1 MIKPTV
7 GRVVNFI
14 PAVAIAFALAG
25 CNSAVS
31 NINAVTGAL
40 TSPQAQQAVANLK
53 AGSQDFICVVNG
65 LAAAYDQI
73 AVAVDEGKAAI
84 KDANNIYTVSSVLCK
99 SLGGTVTGTG
109 VVGS

>member
-1 MIKPTV
+1 MTKIIIIITV
-7 GRVVNFI
+7 
-14 PAVAIAFALAG
+14 AFALSG

-53 AGSQDFICVVNG
+53 AGSQATICVVSG

>member
-1 MIKPTV
+1 MSKHIIIIITV
-7 GRVVNFI
+7 
-14 PAVAIAFALAG
+14 AFALSG

-40 TSPQAQQAVANLK
+40 TSPQAQQAVANIK
-53 AGSQDFICVVNG
+53 AGSQAFVCVVNG

>member
-1 MIKPTV
+1 MSKHI
-7 GRVVNFI
+7 I
-14 PAVAIAFALAG
+14 IIIAIAFALAG

-53 AGSQDFICVVNG
+53 AGSQAIVCAVNG
-65 LAAAYDQI
+65 VAAAYDQI
-73 AVAVDEGKAAI
+73 AVAVGEGKAAI